1 MLLYVCA
8 AGAAGGRI
16 AGMRARRSTVVF
28 AETGGKGVAEG
39 LRGRCL
45 AVCVCELGTF
55 RDGRSGQDRAMGEVL
70 PVGRSRLLGL
80 YWIDWTRGFA
90 DAVAAVTV
98 TVALQ

>member
-1 MLLYVCA
+1 
-8 AGAAGGRI
+8 
-16 AGMRARRSTVVF
+16 VF